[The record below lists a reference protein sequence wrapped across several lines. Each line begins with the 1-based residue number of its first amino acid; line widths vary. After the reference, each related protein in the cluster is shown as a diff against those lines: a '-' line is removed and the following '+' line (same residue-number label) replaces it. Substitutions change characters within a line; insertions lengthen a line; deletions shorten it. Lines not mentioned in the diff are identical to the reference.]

1 MNHVCRGDAIAAQL
15 VAARR
20 QGARGGSV
28 PPLRLPVPNFCGF
41 RPSWSNLSHF
51 MSAGHVPGIPDGIS
65 VCSRMGND
73 GCCPL
78 REGRM
83 SKAKPS
89 AFGARLRQ
97 LRIEAGLSQQ
107 ALAQL
112 AGLHRFGVAKLER
125 GEREPAWSSVLALA
139 KA

>member
-1 MNHVCRGDAIAAQL
+1 
-15 VAARR
+15 
-20 QGARGGSV
+20 
-28 PPLRLPVPNFCGF
+28 
-41 RPSWSNLSHF
+41 
-51 MSAGHVPGIPDGIS
+51 
-65 VCSRMGND
+65 
-73 GCCPL
+73 
-78 REGRM
+78 M

-139 KA
+139 KALGVSCAAFEPEATRGPKRKAKRT